1 MGNNRC
7 CICNGEKYE
16 VPFKQIKEYKLVRC
30 TNCWLVYLASLPP
43 DIDFILDA
51 QKDISN
57 KDKEKIEYWS
67 FPALYKKHEKV
78 FKYYFEDRLIKIKK
92 FNPNISSV
100 FDIGCGY
107 GFWLKFCLEKGLRV
121 SGIDLSQ
128 ESIDWG
134 KQNYNLNIKRKTIE
148 ELNIEDTYDLIV
160 MCDVVEH
167 LKDPLQQL
175 KKIKG
180 MLKQD
185 GILYVQVPNVIGF
198 KLPFG
203 HGYGLPHHLWQFS
216 IQTITKLLENAG
228 FKVMDYH
235 TGIHGVIGVYDRG
248 CPTLKEKI
256 IWWMAEKLKI
266 GNRLQVIAK
275 RY

>member
-78 FKYYFEDRLIKIKK
+78 FKYYFEDRLVKIKR

-134 KQNYNLNIKRKTIE
+134 KQNYNLNIKRKTVE
-148 ELNIEDTYDLIV
+148 ELNIEHT
-160 MCDVVEH
+160 CD
-167 LKDPLQQL
+167 
-175 KKIKG
+175 
-180 MLKQD
+180 
-185 GILYVQVPNVIGF
+185 
-198 KLPFG
+198 
-203 HGYGLPHHLWQFS
+203 
-216 IQTITKLLENAG
+216 
-228 FKVMDYH
+228 
-235 TGIHGVIGVYDRG
+235 
-248 CPTLKEKI
+248 
-256 IWWMAEKLKI
+256 
-266 GNRLQVIAK
+266 
-275 RY
+275 